1 MARAGFGYSPGS
13 SSGGARYHTGDVLG
27 LDYKSPTSGD
37 PKLQALYDANPYA
50 NLTYQVGWWDQFQSW
65 LGARSG
71 YDAWKENMTLQA
83 KEYDAQIAAM
93 QYENEYNSP
102 QAQVARE
109 QAAGLNPNLNGG
121 SSIDPG
127 NTDGLPE
134 DTNPPMISQSD
145 GEKFGNVVNGVMS
158 AFTTA
163 VGMVQSF
170 QGIHRNRLSNQLLNL
185 EVSGGIADLVR
196 GVAPDMLPESPD
208 PAGMLDAFD
217 WRAAS
222 LSNARRFAG
231 GNLPKKLENRF
242 VSQMEN
248 YLNSAVG
255 GAKSYEDFRKRVEQ
269 RKGYYLESQTNYD
282 EFDEVLKIISEPFAK
297 ASEQIYKL
305 SQKRE
310 ITEDQAAIAG
320 AQTETQY
327 QNALD
332 GDLMAGAQNSE
343 NQVTKETNDS
353 IAILRGSINDIVEK
367 LSSVAKEGGVA
378 GTVASIMLPMIAVL
392 QMNFASGFHPTI
404 TRSQSSGSGK
414 SKVSDSSSIHF

>member
-1 MARAGFGYSPGS
+1 MYA
-13 SSGGARYHTGDVLG
+13 
-27 LDYKSPTSGD
+27 
-37 PKLQALYDANPYA
+37 ANPYRNA
-50 NLTYQVGWWDQFQSW
+50 TYTVGWWDQFQSW

-93 QYENEYNSP
+93 QFENEYNSP
-102 QAQVARE
+102 TAQVARE
-109 QAAGLNPNLNGG
+109 HAAGLNPNLNGG

-127 NTDGLPE
+127 NTDGPPE

-145 GEKFGNVVNGVMS
+145 GEKFGNLVNGVMS

-170 QGIHRNRLSNQLLNL
+170 QGVRRNRLSNQLLNL
-185 EVSGGIADLVR
+185 EVSGGIAELVR
-196 GVAPDMLPESPD
+196 GIAPDILPESPD

-222 LSNARRFAG
+222 LANARRFAG
-231 GNLPKKLENRF
+231 GNLPKKLEGRF

-255 GAKSYEDFRKRVEQ
+255 GAKSYEDFRKRVAQ

-310 ITEDQAAIAG
+310 IAEDEAAIAG
-320 AQTETQY
+320 AHTETQY
-327 QNALD
+327 QNDLD
-332 GDLMAGAQNSE
+332 GKLMAGAQNSE
-343 NQVTKETNDS
+343 NKVTKETNDS
-353 IAILRGSINDIVEK
+353 IAILRSSVNDIVEK
-367 LSSVAKEGGVA
+367 LSAVSKQGGVA

-392 QMNFASGFHPTI
+392 QMNFAQGFHPTI
-404 TRSQSSGSGK
+404 TRSQSSGSGA
-414 SKVSDSSSIHF
+414 SKTSDSSSIHF